1 MNRKISAGLYF
12 TCLAAILAAIGCVFY
27 LINTKTAYFAGK
39 GVSTPVVACLA
50 IAVICA
56 IVYIVVGLKDTPV
69 WADILPIATSALLM
83 AGLMNFA
90 AARINGI
97 AAIMTF
103 ENNESNMADLKSAI
117 IGIVLVAIAWITSI
131 IASFMD
137 VSRSVEK

>member
-12 TCLAAILAAIGCVFY
+12 TCAAAILAIIGCIFY
-27 LINTKTAYFAGK
+27 MINTKTAYFAGK
-39 GVSTPVVACLA
+39 GVSTPVVACLV

-56 IVYIVVGLKDTPV
+56 IVYVLVGLKGTPV

-83 AGLMNFA
+83 AALMSFA
-90 AARINGI
+90 SARINGI

-117 IGIVLVAIAWITSI
+117 IGIVFVAIAWVVSL

-137 VSRSVEK
+137 VSVEK